1 MTTTQHQHTGDTKM
15 KTLDER
21 QREQLKKWYRQD
33 TLGAI
38 RDAVEATVTTA
49 LVITAVAVI
58 VAILALL

>member
-1 MTTTQHQHTGDTKM
+1 M